1 MALILGVAPAGARGG
16 EVAQAPE
23 GWKPGAARDEIRPR
37 FSWAAKGGPGGTGV
51 FVIETGGREGLAGF
65 WSKTFPVSGGRHY
78 RFRAYRR
85 GQKLEWPQQS
95 AIVRIRWTDAQGN
108 RVLDDRPLV
117 EGVLPGFKAWAPYE
131 YPRDTGAPAAGWQ
144 EVAAVNQA
152 PSGAR
157 QAVVELH
164 LQWARNARVEWS
176 GVELAEVPPPPA
188 RKVRLATVH
197 YRPSQGKTP
206 EEKRRQFAR
215 FIEQAASQRADLVV
229 LPETLTF
236 YGTSLSPAETAEP
249 MPGPSTEY
257 FGELARR
264 RNLYIVAGLYERAAH
279 LVYNVAVLIGPDGG
293 MAGKFRK
300 VTLPDGEADKGV
312 APGRDYPVF
321 NTRFGK
327 LGMMVCYDGFFPEVA
342 RELTKRGAE
351 VIAWPV
357 WGCNPDLARAR
368 AAENHVYLVSST
380 YEDVSRKWMLSAVWD
395 RAGRTVALARDWGT
409 VAVAEVDLAQPTRW
423 PSLGDF
429 RSKLPRHVPL
439 IAPSVRFE

>member
-1 MALILGVAPAGARGG
+1 MLAVWPAGAGD
-16 EVAQAPE
+16 EAVLQAPD
-23 GWKPGAARDEIRPR
+23 GWKSGASRDEIRPR
-37 FSWAAKGGPGGTGV
+37 FSYAAKAGRGGSGA
-51 FVIETGGREGLAGF
+51 FVIETGDREGLAGF
-65 WSKTFPVSGGRHY
+65 WSKTFPVSGGKYY
-78 RFRAYRR
+78 RFTAYRR
-85 GQKLEWPQQS
+85 AQKLDWPQQS
-95 AIVRIRWTDAQGN
+95 AMVRIRWSDAQGKK
-108 RVLDDRPLV
+108 VLDDRPLV
-117 EGVLPGFKAWAPYE
+117 QGVLPGFKAWAPYE
-131 YPRDTGAPAAGWQ
+131 YPRDTGRQTAQWQ
-144 EVAAVNQA
+144 ELEAVNQA

-176 GVELAEVPPPPA
+176 DVELREVPPPPA

-206 EEKRRQFAR
+206 EEKRRQFGR

-229 LPETLTF
+229 LPETLTI
-236 YGTSLSPAETAEP
+236 YGTSLSPAGVAEP
-249 MPGPSTEY
+249 MPGPSTGY
-257 FGELARR
+257 FGELARKH
-264 RNLYIVAGLYERAAH
+264 NLYIVAGLYERAGH
-279 LVYNVAVLIGPDGG
+279 LVYNVAVLIGPDGK

-300 VTLPDGEADKGV
+300 VTLPDGEADQGV

-321 NTRFGK
+321 DTRFGK

-380 YEDVSRKWMLSAVWD
+380 YEDVSRNWMLSAVWD
-395 RAGRTVALARDWGT
+395 HSGRTIALAKDWGT
-409 VAVAEVDLAQPTRW
+409 VAVAEVDLAQTTRW

-439 IAPSVRFE
+439 IAPSARFE